1 MKHNFGKNTAV
12 FALGVLLAGSA
23 AAQAPTP
30 FDGNWRGT
38 SDGGSCNAPLD
49 VTLSIESGIV
59 DGTAYDTSAKGPVPN
74 QRKAAPPPA
83 TPGLWQLHGII
94 GTSGTS
100 SLIAT
105 ASVRDR
111 DRREARMTVRRD
123 GAGLTMTEDSG
134 CRRTARLVKG

>member
-1 MKHNFGKNTAV
+1 MKNLLIFT
-12 FALGVLLAGSA
+12 FAILVAGAA

-30 FDGNWRGT
+30 LDGDWRGT

-74 QRKAAPPPA
+74 LRKAAPPAP
-83 TPGLWQLHGII
+83 TPGLWQLHGVI
-94 GTSGTS
+94 GGGATS
-100 SLIAT
+100 SLIAV

-111 DRREARMTVRRD
+111 DRRDARMTVRRD
-123 GAGLTMTEDSG
+123 GAGLTLTEDSG
-134 CRRTARLVKG
+134 CRRTTRLVKG

>member
-1 MKHNFGKNTAV
+1 MKNILRKSTLA

-30 FDGNWRGT
+30 FDGDWRGT

-74 QRKAAPPPA
+74 LRKAPPPAA
-83 TPGLWQLHGII
+83 TPGLWQLHGFI
-94 GTSGTS
+94 GAGATS

-111 DRREARMTVRRD
+111 DRRDGRMTVRRD
-123 GAGLTMTEDSG
+123 GSGLTLSEDSG
-134 CRRTARLVKG
+134 CRRTVRLVKG

>member
-1 MKHNFGKNTAV
+1 MKRTMI

-49 VTLSIESGIV
+49 VTLNIESGIV

-74 QRKAAPPPA
+74 QRRRRPHPACGNCTASSARAAPPA
-83 TPGLWQLHGII
+83 
-94 GTSGTS
+94 
-100 SLIAT
+100 
-105 ASVRDR
+105 
-111 DRREARMTVRRD
+111 
-123 GAGLTMTEDSG
+123 
-134 CRRTARLVKG
+134 